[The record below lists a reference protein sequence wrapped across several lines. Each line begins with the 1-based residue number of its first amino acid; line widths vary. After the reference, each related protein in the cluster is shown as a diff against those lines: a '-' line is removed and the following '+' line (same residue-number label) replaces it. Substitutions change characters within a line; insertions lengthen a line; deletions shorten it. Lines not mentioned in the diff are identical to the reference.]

1 MKKNRLYITTA
12 LLSMGLLTGLTGCGS
27 NSENT
32 DAVETL
38 SSTANNAKELAE
50 GATEGE
56 EISDRSSKGSKSSDN
71 TSSGSTVK
79 TSAIDVDDQFS
90 KRDLDPS
97 YDASEAETITLSET
111 AITASGSGATVGNT
125 TSGAPN
131 VTISKAG
138 VYVVSGTLSAGQIVV
153 DAGDDDKVQLVLSGV
168 TMTNSDS
175 ACIYV
180 KNADKVFVTLADGT
194 TNTLSDTGAEFV
206 QEDEDTNVDGVIY
219 ARDDIVFN
227 GSGTLNV
234 TAKTKHAIVGKDDLK
249 VTGGTYNITAA
260 AKGISANDSIR
271 IKAGTFTIDSEDDAL
286 HTSNGDEEG
295 RGYIYIEDGTF
306 DLSTRDDGIHAETDL
321 LIRGGKINVKESY
334 EGIEGYTI
342 TVDGG
347 EISIVASDDG
357 MNAAGG
363 SNSGGKGGF
372 GGNFDGNSDGNFQ
385 GKGDFGGKKNTDDS
399 NGSGASTDESDS
411 SWDGRQGGRGG
422 KGGRGQMPDFQN
434 GEMPEKPN
442 GGQMPDFQNG
452 EMPEMS
458 NGGQMPDFQN
468 GERPE
473 MPDGEMPDMQNGNGG
488 GFPGGN
494 GGNFPGGGGGMMMD
508 ADENAVIV
516 INDGTIYINA
526 NGDGLDSNG
535 YLTVNGGVIYV
546 DGPTNNG
553 NGALDSGLGLTV
565 NGGTV
570 IAVGSSGMA
579 EGFGSSSTQKSFKYD
594 FGSAQSG
601 GTELE
606 LLDSTGTAIFKYT
619 PSKQYSSVVFSS
631 ADLKEG
637 TYTVKAG
644 STEGSVT
651 VK

>member
-32 DAVETL
+32 DAVEPL

-97 YDASEAETITLSET
+97 YDASEAESITLSET

-125 TSGAPN
+125 SSGAPN

-434 GEMPEKPN
+434 GEMPEMPN
-442 GGQMPDFQNG
+442 GR
-452 EMPEMS
+452 
-458 NGGQMPDFQN
+458 QMPDFQN

-494 GGNFPGGGGGMMMD
+494 GENFPGGGGGMMMD

>member
-32 DAVETL
+32 DAVEPL

-97 YDASEAETITLSET
+97 YDASEAESITLSET

-125 TSGAPN
+125 SSGAPN

-434 GEMPEKPN
+434 GEMPEMPN
-442 GGQMPDFQNG
+442 GR
-452 EMPEMS
+452 
-458 NGGQMPDFQN
+458 QMPDFQN

>member
-125 TSGAPN
+125 SSGAPN

-434 GEMPEKPN
+434 GEMPELP
-442 GGQMPDFQNG
+442 
-452 EMPEMS
+452 

-579 EGFGSSSTQKSFKYD
+579 EGFGSSSTQKNFKYD

>member
-97 YDASEAETITLSET
+97 YDASEAESITLSET

-125 TSGAPN
+125 SSGAPN

-434 GEMPEKPN
+434 GEMPE
-442 GGQMPDFQNG
+442 MP
-452 EMPEMS
+452 

-494 GGNFPGGGGGMMMD
+494 GENFPGGGGGMMMD